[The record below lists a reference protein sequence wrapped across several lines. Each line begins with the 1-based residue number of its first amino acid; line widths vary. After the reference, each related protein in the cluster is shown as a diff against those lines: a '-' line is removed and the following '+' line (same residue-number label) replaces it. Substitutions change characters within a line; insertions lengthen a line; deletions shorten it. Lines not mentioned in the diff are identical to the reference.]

1 MSGLTG
7 RQSDIPKIG
16 SPAQGLEADDGSPY
30 FELAVAGTPADGGR
44 RAICDRYH
52 GTLVTPA
59 LRIKGANVHF
69 MIVDSFGDT
78 EEVYRAE
85 IPGSTFSSTG
95 NAGDFTTAHEKLV
108 DRMRDEGQDTSLVDR
123 CTDMW
128 YLGDED
134 LSDPSIFSKGRFTE
148 KKDVDGDIWLWG
160 KVINGQVWFF
170 KDGTKPEN
178 VIYKSSKMLKGTIYK
193 FPSNLASK
201 ELEPRCNLNANFGQN
216 PSTGFSG
223 WHSDM
228 ALKSAAVT
236 SCEVVNGV
244 KLYYGRNR
252 CTLRTEV
259 AQGSEAV
266 GSDWDLRVAPKDSA
280 AKHPGI
286 IPTFTEAKHT
296 GYDKD
301 GKSFELAPIGDSGYG
316 HTAFYWGELAH
327 LSVPATAYRK
337 MADGRWRS
345 YRFDAWLDSTEAKGQ
360 SADSGSAVKGRSA
373 RKSGT
378 VRMDEDTV
386 RYIRWT
392 EVVADGVVSD
402 KR

>member
-69 MIVDSFGDT
+69 MIVDSFGET

-201 ELEPRCNLNANFGQN
+201 EMQSECKLWAESFYWIFGL
-216 PSTGFSG
+216 
-223 WHSDM
+223 
-228 ALKSAAVT
+228 AL
-236 SCEVVNGV
+236 
-244 KLYYGRNR
+244 
-252 CTLRTEV
+252 
-259 AQGSEAV
+259 
-266 GSDWDLRVAPKDSA
+266 
-280 AKHPGI
+280 
-286 IPTFTEAKHT
+286 
-296 GYDKD
+296 
-301 GKSFELAPIGDSGYG
+301 GYG
-316 HTAFYWGELAH
+316 
-327 LSVPATAYRK
+327 S
-337 MADGRWRS
+337 
-345 YRFDAWLDSTEAKGQ
+345 
-360 SADSGSAVKGRSA
+360 
-373 RKSGT
+373 
-378 VRMDEDTV
+378 
-386 RYIRWT
+386 
-392 EVVADGVVSD
+392 
-402 KR
+402 

>member
-1 MSGLTG
+1 
-7 RQSDIPKIG
+7 
-16 SPAQGLEADDGSPY
+16 
-30 FELAVAGTPADGGR
+30 
-44 RAICDRYH
+44 
-52 GTLVTPA
+52 
-59 LRIKGANVHF
+59 
-69 MIVDSFGDT
+69 
-78 EEVYRAE
+78 
-85 IPGSTFSSTG
+85 
-95 NAGDFTTAHEKLV
+95 
-108 DRMRDEGQDTSLVDR
+108 
-123 CTDMW
+123 
-128 YLGDED
+128 
-134 LSDPSIFSKGRFTE
+134 
-148 KKDVDGDIWLWG
+148 
-160 KVINGQVWFF
+160 
-170 KDGTKPEN
+170 
-178 VIYKSSKMLKGTIYK
+178 
-193 FPSNLASK
+193 
-201 ELEPRCNLNANFGQN
+201 
-216 PSTGFSG
+216 
-223 WHSDM
+223 M

-345 YRFDAWLDSTEAKGQ
+345 YRCDAWLDSTEAKGQ

-392 EVVADGVVSD
+392 EVVADGVVSN